1 MENQNQQIRNPQT
14 SELKEREMIFTR
26 VLNAP
31 RELVF
36 DAWTKPEHLAEW
48 WGPNG
53 FSLTTNTMDVKP
65 GGRWDFMMHGPDG
78 RDYPNRVMYTEIV
91 KPERLVYKHTGDGD
105 TEDVKFNVT
114 VSFEDIDGK
123 TRLTMH
129 SVFETPEELAKVV
142 KEYGAYEGAKQ
153 TLKRL
158 QEYLEKL

>member
-1 MENQNQQIRNPQT
+1 MGNQEQQTN
-14 SELKEREMIFTR
+14 ELKDREMIFSR

-53 FSLTTNTMDVKP
+53 FSLTTNSMEVKP
-65 GGRWDFMMHGPDG
+65 GSKWDFMMHGPDG
-78 RDYPNRVMYTEIV
+78 RNYPNRVVYIEVV

-105 TEDVKFNVT
+105 TEDVKFHVT
-114 VSFEDIDGK
+114 VSFEELGDK
-123 TRLTMH
+123 TKLTMR
-129 SVFETPEELAKVV
+129 SVFETAEELGKVV

-153 TLKRL
+153 TLARL
-158 QEYLEKL
+158 EEFLTKK